1 MLRDSQL
8 PPCEPPDLNEIKC
21 YLVLRNE
28 DLPLSFEKSKFVTL
42 YYDSFDATMHCKAS
56 FI

>member
-8 PPCEPPDLNEIKC
+8 PPCEPPDFSEIKY

-28 DLPLSFEKSKFVTL
+28 DLTLSFEKSKFLIL
-42 YYDSFDATMHCKAS
+42 YYDSFDTTMHCKVS

>member
-8 PPCEPPDLNEIKC
+8 PPCEPPDFSEIKY

-28 DLPLSFEKSKFVTL
+28 DLTLSFEKSKFLTL
-42 YYDSFDATMHCKAS
+42 YYDSFDTAMHCKVS